1 MKIQATAKARGFTF
15 ECEPGET
22 ILDAGLRAGVGLPYE
37 CGSGTCGTCRA
48 RLVEGE
54 VADAW
59 PEAPGRRL
67 LKAERR
73 ELLMCQGVALTDCA
87 LEVPARVE
95 PMAESARVPGRLRG
109 VVRACRPLTHDVVL
123 VELDVDPPL
132 RFEAGQFVLL
142 GVDGI
147 AGRRAY
153 SMVNHDDPADRL
165 RLVIKRKPGGG
176 VSEWLFGPPVVGAT
190 VALFGPMGNATFAP
204 EAEAGKH
211 LLCIAGGSGI
221 AGLMS
226 ILARACAAR
235 HFDHH
240 RGHVFFGVRTP
251 RDLFFLEEL
260 AAFRASAP
268 GSLEVTLA
276 LSDEACPPA
285 LREAWPGFAFDTGFV
300 HEVAGRGMRGRY
312 DGVRAYVA
320 GPPPMVDGA
329 LRLLLKEARL
339 APSDIRYDKFS

>member
-1 MKIQATAKARGFTF
+1 MKIQVTAKSHAYTF
-15 ECEPGET
+15 DGEPGET
-22 ILDAGLRAGVGLPYE
+22 ILDAGLRGAIGLPYE

-48 RLVEGE
+48 RLVDGE

-95 PMAESARVPGRLRG
+95 PMAEGACVPGRLRG
-109 VVRACRPLTHDVVL
+109 ALRACTPLTHDVVQL
-123 VELDVDPPL
+123 DLDVDPPL

-142 GVDGI
+142 GVEGI

-153 SMVNHDDPADRL
+153 SMVNFDRPASHL
-165 RLVIKRKPGGG
+165 RLVVKRKPGGG
-176 VSEWLFGPPVVGAT
+176 VSEWLFGGPVAGA
-190 VALFGPMGNATFAP
+190 VLPLFGPLGSAIFTPDLAR
-204 EAEAGKH
+204 H
-211 LLCIAGGSGI
+211 LLCIGGGSGI

-226 ILARACAAR
+226 ILARACAVG
-235 HFDHH
+235 HFERH
-240 RGHVFFGVRTP
+240 RGHVFFGVRTA
-251 RDLFFLEEL
+251 RDLFFLDDL
-260 AAFRASAP
+260 AGFRAACP
-268 GSLEVTLA
+268 SLEITIV
-276 LSDEACPPA
+276 LSDEPCPPEVRA
-285 LREAWPGFAFDTGFV
+285 AWPTFAFDTGFV
-300 HEVAGRGMRGRY
+300 HEAAARAMRGRY
-312 DGVRAYVA
+312 DGVRAFVA

-329 LRLLLKEARL
+329 LRLLLREARL

>member
-1 MKIQATAKARGFTF
+1 MKIQVTAKNRAHAFDA
-15 ECEPGET
+15 EPGET

-48 RLVEGE
+48 RLIDGD

-59 PEAPGRRL
+59 PAAPGRRL

-73 ELLMCQGVALTDCA
+73 ELLMCQGVAATDCA

-95 PMAESARVPGRLRG
+95 PMPEGACVPGRLRG

-123 VELDVDPPL
+123 VDLDVDPPL
-132 RFEAGQFVLL
+132 TFEAGQFVLV

-153 SMVNHDDPADRL
+153 SMVNYDRPSDRL
-165 RLVIKRKPGGG
+165 RLVVKKKPGGG
-176 VSEWLFGPPVVGAT
+176 ISEWLFGSPVVGAP
-190 VALFGPMGNATFAP
+190 VALFGPMGSAIFTP
-204 EAEAGKH
+204 DLDKH
-211 LLCIAGGSGI
+211 VLCIAGGSGI

-226 ILARACAAR
+226 ILARACEAR
-235 HFDHH
+235 YFDRH
-240 RGHVFFGVRTP
+240 RGHVFFGVRAP

-260 AAFRASAP
+260 AAFRALAP
-268 GSLEVTLA
+268 ALEITLA

-285 LREAWPGFAFDTGFV
+285 VREAWTAFAFDTGFV
-300 HEVAGRGMRGRY
+300 HEAAARAMQGRY
-312 DGVRAYVA
+312 EGVRAFVA

-329 LRLLLKEARL
+329 IRVLLKEARL